1 MEALRPN
8 YIYKLASC
16 TKILKQIMEALCSSY
31 LYKFDWE
38 HLFFASCNANLAPF
52 DFHLFP
58 ILKKPLRKKRH
69 FYSMKKIRELFI
81 NFPMRWTNVF
91 FELDV
96 LNLIKRCVNQCVCT
110 NYVSVGIIQRNKVR
124 QLLYIRSL
132 LFALDKDATYIN
144 IGNFVFN
151 YHP

>member
-1 MEALRPN
+1 MEALCSN
-8 YIYKLASC
+8 YHYKLASC

-38 HLFFASCNANLAPF
+38 HLFFASCNANLAPC

-58 ILKKPLRKKRH
+58 IFKTVLEKKTFLLNEKNKTAIYKFFHALDKR
-69 FYSMKKIRELFI
+69 
-81 NFPMRWTNVF
+81 F
-91 FELDV
+91 FELEV

-110 NYVSVGIIQRNKVR
+110 NYVSVVIIQRNKLR